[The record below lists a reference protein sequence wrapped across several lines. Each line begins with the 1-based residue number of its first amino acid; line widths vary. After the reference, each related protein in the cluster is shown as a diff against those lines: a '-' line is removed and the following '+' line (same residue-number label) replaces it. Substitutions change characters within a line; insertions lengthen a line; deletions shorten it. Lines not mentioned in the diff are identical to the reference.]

1 MKNPTLE
8 DIKKMDVDMLHRLM
22 AFNLHEAA
30 QAVADCFQVLA
41 EEIEALKLEMK
52 GR

>member
-8 DIKKMDVDMLHRLM
+8 DIRKMDAATLRHLLADQTGMG
-22 AFNLHEAA
+22 A

-41 EEIEALKLEMK
+41 EEIEALKLEVK